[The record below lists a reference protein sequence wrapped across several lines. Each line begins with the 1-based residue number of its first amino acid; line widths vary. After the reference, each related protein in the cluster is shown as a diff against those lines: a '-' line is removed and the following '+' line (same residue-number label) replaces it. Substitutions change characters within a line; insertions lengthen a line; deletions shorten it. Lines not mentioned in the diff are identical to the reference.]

1 MSHDQVVWLLTG
13 KPAENGFNRSVD
25 QWMTGWS
32 AKASFNSWP
41 GEFRCEFKSVVR
53 FEISRVVFAWIT
65 RKIFE
70 NFFGKT
76 RIFPFLISFWVLFLA
91 GGTNSKVLYPAMV
104 LSFPNSKVGTPS
116 KILTWMLQYLTPLF
130 LSFLSS
136 TLNFEPDEVF
146 KFFTDS
152 IF

>member
-32 AKASFNSWP
+32 AKAGFFSCP
-41 GEFRCEFKSVVR
+41 REFCCEFKSVVR

-116 KILTWMLQYLTPLF
+116 KILTWMLQWCTRLL
-130 LSFLSS
+130 
-136 TLNFEPDEVF
+136 
-146 KFFTDS
+146 KFNTFRWYVTIQS
-152 IF
+152 GC